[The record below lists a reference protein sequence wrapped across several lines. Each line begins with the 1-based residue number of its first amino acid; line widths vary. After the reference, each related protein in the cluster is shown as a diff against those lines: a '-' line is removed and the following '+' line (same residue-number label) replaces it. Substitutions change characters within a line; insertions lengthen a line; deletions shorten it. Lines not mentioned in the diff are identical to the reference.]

1 MDTTDKQILQLL
13 QKDAEITN
21 KRIGIEVG
29 LSTSAVQLRRQGL
42 EKEGVIK
49 RYMAVLNKE
58 ALECDFVVFCQ
69 VTLSQHKREYI
80 ESFERII
87 TSFKEVVGCYHTSG
101 DHDYI
106 LKILVKDME
115 SYRQFLVDKLTAI
128 EHIGSTHSAFVIN
141 ELKDA
146 LEIPIDKE

>member
-1 MDTTDKQILQLL
+1 MDAIVKKILYLL
-13 QKDAEITN
+13 QHDAEITN

-42 EKEGVIK
+42 EREGVIK
-49 RYMAVLNKE
+49 RYMAVLDKKSLDRN
-58 ALECDFVVFCQ
+58 FVVFCQ
-69 VTLSQHKREYI
+69 VTLARHKKEYI

-115 SYRQFLVDKLTAI
+115 AYHHFLVNKLTAI
-128 EHIGSTHSAFVIN
+128 EHIGDTHSAFVIN
-141 ELKDA
+141 ELKEA
-146 LEIPIDKE
+146 LEIPIDKD

>member
-106 LKILVKDME
+106 LKIMVKDME

>member
-1 MDTTDKQILQLL
+1 MDSIDKKILKRL
-13 QKDAEITN
+13 QHNAEITN

-49 RYMAVLNKE
+49 NYAAVLDKKSLDRN
-58 ALECDFVVFCQ
+58 FVVFCQ
-69 VTLSQHKREYI
+69 VTLVQHKKEYI

-87 TSFKEVVGCYHTSG
+87 TSFSEVVGCYHTSG

-115 SYRQFLVDKLTAI
+115 AYHYFLVNKLTAI
-128 EHIGSTHSAFVIN
+128 EHIGATHSAFVIN

-146 LEIPIDKE
+146 LEIPID